1 MLLFNFQ
8 CVIFQKLQRFMK
20 TGGIF
25 LMVNNNN
32 LNLTKKKEV
41 DAKFSNKDLEAHSFQ
56 VKEENMGFKELYEQS
71 LNQIQYGNIAQGKV
85 VQITNDM
92 VMVDVGWKTEGFIPA
107 SELKDTQGNINVSV
121 GDEIEVFIDKRD
133 ADGNLILSKN
143 KATKLKVWDEIKSA
157 CENNTPVKGKVV
169 EKVKGGLS
177 VDIGIIAFLPGSQV
191 DVRPVKDL
199 DQFVG
204 QTMDFK
210 VLKYDRKRN
219 NVVLSRR
226 SIVALERE
234 TEKKDILESIQEGSI
249 VQGVIKNI
257 TDYGIFIDLGGID
270 GLLHVTDISWGRITK
285 PSDHFRKGDKIT
297 VKVLSFDREK
307 ERVSLGFKQLTE
319 NPWEH
324 IMEKYPVGS
333 IAEGKV
339 VNLTDYG
346 VFVELETGVEGLVHI
361 SEMYWTREI
370 KHPSKVLKAGDEIKV
385 VVLDVNTEAKRI
397 SLSLKQTSPNPWEKL
412 KEKYPEGTIVKG
424 VVRNIT
430 NFGVFVGIEEGIDGL
445 IHVSDISWK
454 HRVSHPSEYFKKG
467 QEVEAVV
474 EKVDVE
480 NEKFSLSVKKMEKNP
495 WEALSQKYAPGSVV
509 NGKITNFTDFGIFVE
524 IEEGIEGLVHIS
536 EISQKRVKTSS
547 ELYAMGDTVSAVI
560 KSIDPKSKKIRL
572 SIKDAEAPAPSSSNH
587 YLNNKENLG
596 SNLAQALAEVKINQS
611 KGD

>member
-1 MLLFNFQ
+1 
-8 CVIFQKLQRFMK
+8 MK

-32 LNLTKKKEV
+32 LNLMKKKEV
-41 DAKFSNKDLEAHSFQ
+41 DAKFSDKDLEAHSFQ

-107 SELKDTQGNINVSV
+107 SELKDAQGNINVSV

-199 DQFVG
+199 DQLVG

-226 SIVALERE
+226 SIVASERE
-234 TEKKDILESIQEGSI
+234 TEKKGILESIREESI

-333 IAEGKV
+333 IVEGRV

-370 KHPSKVLKAGDEIKV
+370 KHPSKVLKIGDEIKV